1 MQKQTDK
8 IKKQEKLQKITLGVP
23 EAARAICRK
32 ILDHKGIS
40 ETTVYSGIILIRSGK
55 FIDCGLFAYSWGFD
69 FMDAYVFSFSKKDT
83 CVPLSKY
90 VFCRE
95 GKFVRRASHK

>member
-1 MQKQTDK
+1 M
-8 IKKQEKLQKITLGVP
+8 P

-40 ETTVYSGIILIRSGK
+40 ETTMYSVIILIRSGK
-55 FIDCGLFAYSWGFD
+55 FMDYGLLLIHGDLISL
-69 FMDAYVFSFSKKDT
+69 MRMFSVSVRKL
-83 CVPLSKY
+83 PLSEY